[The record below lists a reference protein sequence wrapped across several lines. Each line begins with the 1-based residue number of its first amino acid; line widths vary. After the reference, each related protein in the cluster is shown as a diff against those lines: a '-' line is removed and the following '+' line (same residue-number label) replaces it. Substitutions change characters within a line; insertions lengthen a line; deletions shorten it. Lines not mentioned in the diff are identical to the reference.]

1 MNKAIVLSSGG
12 VDSTTAL
19 ALAVKEFGK
28 DNVLSLSFFY
38 GQKHDKELKAA
49 ENVANYYDVSHKVFD
64 IKQFLAYSNCSL
76 LTRSTKEVKEGSYDE
91 QLKAKKKDD
100 ILETYVPFRNSL
112 LLSIA
117 ATIGMSLSENEGKT
131 FIYLG
136 NHADDAAGN
145 AYADCSLQ
153 FIEAIN
159 KAIKVGTY
167 EKVEIKSPFVN
178 CNKSQIVKIGIEL
191 KVPYELAWSCYK
203 GEDVPCGK
211 CGTCIDRINAF
222 KINGFKDP
230 TIKE

>member
-19 ALAVKEFGK
+19 ALAVNQFGK

-49 ENVANYYDVSHKVFD
+49 ENVANYYGVSHKVFD

-91 QLKAKKKDD
+91 QLKAKKEDD
-100 ILETYVPFRNSL
+100 ILETYVPFRNGL

-117 ATIGMSLSENEGKT
+117 ATIGMSVAENDKVY
-131 FIYLG
+131 IYLG

-145 AYADCSLQ
+145 AYADCSMQ
-153 FIEAIN
+153 FVTAIGN
-159 KAIKVGTY
+159 AIKLGTY
-167 EKVEIKSPFVN
+167 NKVEIKSPFVN
-178 CNKSQIVKIGIEL
+178 FNKAQIVEKGL
-191 KVPYELAWSCYK
+191 SLGVPYELTWSCYK
-203 GEDVPCGK
+203 GEEKPCGK

-222 KINGFKDP
+222 KINGLNDP
-230 TIKE
+230 TMKE